1 MQNLKPMKAL
11 RRKLLAVLLFPCFVW
26 LLISVLEPI
35 ATKGWLGPVP
45 ARNLEEGFDAGALFY
60 TEVDVEELL
69 RVDAQDEE
77 HRSRKT
83 Q

>member
-1 MQNLKPMKAL
+1 MKAL